1 MEVLVPVPSVR
12 VGLFPKRPVV
22 VPKDGALVVVVPNP
36 AVLLPNKLCC
46 RSQSH
51 RIRKG
56 SVKLKLRTKELRVL
70 REDDASQ

>member
-1 MEVLVPVPSVR
+1 MLVPGPSVR
-12 VGLFPKRPVV
+12 VGLFPKRLVV
-22 VPKDGALVVVVPNP
+22 GPKDGALVVVVPNP

-56 SVKLKLRTKELRVL
+56 PKTYHSNLNS
-70 REDDASQ
+70 ASGL